1 MQRLCYIIKC
11 GYRIWPHPHRPI
23 WINHKLGEA
32 VEWHSQWWL
41 CLAGNT
47 MRSEGLLWRRTS
59 NVHPTNDMPHSGCS
73 NGQIFRGNA
82 AHLAGE
88 SLGKNVCA
96 CVKTIEGVYIVKKK
110 KKRGGHE
117 SDTDIFLPFACTPAL
132 LSQRSGIVN
141 GMDLYIVWRH
151 NKKRK

>member
-1 MQRLCYIIKC
+1 
-11 GYRIWPHPHRPI
+11 
-23 WINHKLGEA
+23 
-32 VEWHSQWWL
+32 
-41 CLAGNT
+41 

-110 KKRGGHE
+110 KKEGATNRTLTF
-117 SDTDIFLPFACTPAL
+117 S
-132 LSQRSGIVN
+132 
-141 GMDLYIVWRH
+141 RH
-151 NKKRK
+151 LHVHLRC

>member
-1 MQRLCYIIKC
+1 
-11 GYRIWPHPHRPI
+11 
-23 WINHKLGEA
+23 
-32 VEWHSQWWL
+32 
-41 CLAGNT
+41 

-110 KKRGGHE
+110 KKRGPRIGH
-117 SDTDIFLPFACTPAL
+117 
-132 LSQRSGIVN
+132 
-141 GMDLYIVWRH
+141 
-151 NKKRK
+151 